1 MKEIFQTVYC
11 PYYGSVEK
19 VLVNQSSYVYEWEA
33 LFLIKTKEQTE
44 VEVSIGVS
52 GYITSVEVAQGQ
64 EVTPDTVLSTLRDDL
79 KITGSD

>member
-1 MKEIFQTVYC
+1 MKEIYQTVYS

-19 VLVNQSSYVYEWEA
+19 VLVNQSSHVYEWET

-52 GYITSVEVAQGQ
+52 GYITSVKVAQGQ